1 MRTRWSFLLL
11 LLLATPAIARD
22 DLSPWHILAV
32 TKSDTAR
39 PRTTPVDQA
48 AAQKYVHLKVQY
60 NDPGIL
66 EQREKFR
73 ILNQAGNEVGENW
86 GYNDERSLLI
96 FEGPW
101 DSLAGLSLDGFG
113 HREPL
118 TSASAP
124 LPRRSIG
131 SGAVDLVTLPTREGT
146 QLTIYNSEDI
156 TMVREHRL
164 LTVKEGVNR
173 IQFSWA
179 NTLIDPTSIEFRI
192 LDQQDKVDLVDTT
205 FPAGRNDALQWNI
218 RSKMAGKIPVEIR
231 YFTSGITWAAD
242 YVGIANE
249 DETRLNVTGY
259 VRVTNESGEQY
270 DNAQTRLVVGK
281 INLVE
286 KIAELAKRPPPVIR
300 SRLTQE
306 AFDESVAKAEGMA
319 GGKGGMADGTPGM
332 ESNLTGRGL
341 VSFGPPPE
349 KPKVVVKEALSE
361 YFLFTVAG
369 RETIED
375 KVPKRLVAL
384 KVADVPLESIYKL
397 SDRTGDQTFT
407 KFYRFKNAKLL
418 DEKGKEKKLSA
429 MENLGLSP
437 LPNGTVRLFSE
448 YKNKDLAYVGGTE
461 TKYVPIGDRVEVN
474 VGPDKDITIQRRL
487 KDQKITSVVAR
498 QYKRRLDDQFV
509 LYYDLIDYDETF
521 FYEEELVSGKRVP
534 AKIEVER
541 QFAGD
546 VVLWGEGEAPKGW
559 TSNEPG
565 AYVDLHAVGG
575 RVERVD
581 QQHVKYFMDVS
592 PGKKQVMSYS
602 VTYKRRKVGPELNT
616 ERKREPL

>member
-1 MRTRWSFLLL
+1 M
-11 LLLATPAIARD
+11 
-22 DLSPWHILAV
+22 
-32 TKSDTAR
+32 
-39 PRTTPVDQA
+39 
-48 AAQKYVHLKVQY
+48 
-60 NDPGIL
+60 
-66 EQREKFR
+66 
-73 ILNQAGNEVGENW
+73 
-86 GYNDERSLLI
+86 
-96 FEGPW
+96 
-101 DSLAGLSLDGFG
+101 
-113 HREPL
+113 
-118 TSASAP
+118 
-124 LPRRSIG
+124 
-131 SGAVDLVTLPTREGT
+131 TLPTREGT

-192 LDQQDKVDLVDTT
+192 LDKQDKVDLVDTT

-218 RSKMAGKIPVEIR
+218 KSQIAGKIPVEIR

-249 DETRLNVTGY
+249 DETKLNVTGY
-259 VRVTNESGEQY
+259 VRVTNGSGEVY

-286 KIAELAKRPPPVIR
+286 KIADLARRPPPGGRQVAPLAGSETVTQQQQAR
-300 SRLTQE
+300 RLTSR
-306 AFDESVAKAEGMA
+306 ANSTTRR
-319 GGKGGMADGTPGM
+319 KGT
-332 ESNLTGRGL
+332 LTAAWLSKR
-341 VSFGPPPE
+341 E
-349 KPKVVVKEALSE
+349 KTSTKQGLSE
-361 YFLFTVAG
+361 YFLFTIEG
-369 RETIED
+369 REDIKD
-375 KVPKRLVAL
+375 KEPKRLVAL

-397 SDRTGDQTFT
+397 SDRSRDQGFT
-407 KFYRFKNAKLL
+407 KFYRFKNVKLL

-474 VGPDKDITIQRRL
+474 VGPDKDITIRRRL
-487 KDQKITSVVAR
+487 KDRKISNVVAR
-498 QYKRRLDDQFV
+498 QYKRRLDNTFV
-509 LYYDLIDYDETF
+509 LYYDLVDYDETF
-521 FYEEELVSGKRVP
+521 FYEEELVSGKPVP

-541 QFAGD
+541 HFDAD
-546 VVLWGEGEAPKGW
+546 VVLWGEGEPPKGW

-565 AYVDLHAVGG
+565 AYVDLHTIAG

-581 QQHVKYFMDVS
+581 QQHVKYFLDLS
-592 PGKKQVMSYS
+592 PGKKQVVQYS

-616 ERKREPL
+616 EKKREPL